1 MFFFFNCTATTEIYT
16 YWHTL
21 SLHDAL
27 PIWLT
32 RPQTRRR
39 CSVLRRCRRGSAI
52 VCCGI
57 GAQPISGATHCM
69 QELVREWFVDD
80 VAQRMHVRAQNVTV
94 RNFVAPQQIFELLT
108 RDHAAVLTQQELE
121 NAANRAIQLQQLART
136 AHFQRA
142 RVVFEIRHTQ
152 RAGGQS
158 AAGTAM
164 QACRRAS
171 SSATAKGLT
180 R

>member
-1 MFFFFNCTATTEIYT
+1 MYDSSRSIRSRTAASSMYA
-16 YWHTL
+16 
-21 SLHDAL
+21 SLAQIPSAASAAISSDR
-27 PIWLT
+27 LT

-52 VCCGI
+52 VCLGI

-80 VAQRMHVRAQNVTV
+80 VAQRMHVRAQDVTV

-121 NAANRAIQLQQLART
+121 NAARSEEHTSELQSLMR
-136 AHFQRA
+136 
-142 RVVFEIRHTQ
+142 
-152 RAGGQS
+152 
-158 AAGTAM
+158 
-164 QACRRAS
+164 S
-171 SSATAKGLT
+171 S
-180 R
+180 